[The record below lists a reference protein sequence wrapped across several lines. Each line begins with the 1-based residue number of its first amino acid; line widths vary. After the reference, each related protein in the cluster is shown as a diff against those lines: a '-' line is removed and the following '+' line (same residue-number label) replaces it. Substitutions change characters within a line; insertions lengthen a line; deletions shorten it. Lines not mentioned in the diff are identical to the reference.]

1 MLFMIIENFKNR
13 DAVAVYRRFFEE
25 GRQMPDGLNF
35 IDSWVETNLARCFQL
50 VQCDD
55 AALIQQWIIHWQ
67 DLVEFEVIPV
77 VSSAQ
82 TREIIKPLL

>member
-1 MLFMIIENFKNR
+1 MIIENFKNR

-25 GRQMPDGLNF
+25 GRKMPDGLKF

-50 VQCDD
+50 VECND
-55 AALIQQWIIHWQ
+55 AMLIQEWIVYWQ

-77 VSSAQ
+77 VPSAH
-82 TREIIKPLL
+82 TREIIKPVL